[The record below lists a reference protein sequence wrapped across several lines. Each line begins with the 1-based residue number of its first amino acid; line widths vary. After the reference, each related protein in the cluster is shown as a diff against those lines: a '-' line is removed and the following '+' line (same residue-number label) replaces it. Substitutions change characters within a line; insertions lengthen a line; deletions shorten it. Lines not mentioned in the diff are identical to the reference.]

1 MRILAFDAAG
11 KGLSVAVVEE
21 GRVLAEAGLNVG
33 LTHSQRLLPLVQS
46 LLAAAD
52 IAPDTLDMVA
62 VTNGPGSFTGLR
74 IGLATAKGL
83 AETWGVPLAAVS
95 TLAAVAYAARG
106 MGALICPML
115 DARRNE
121 VYTALYDAAGGEIWQ
136 PQAIAPDELADRLA
150 GLAADVILVGDAA
163 ALYWDMMQD
172 KLGDRVRLTPPE
184 RRLWGAVGCGFIA
197 LARPDLAENAA
208 AAQAFYLRLSEAE
221 RNRLAKEAKE
231 KEAREQKDGVG
242 V

>member
-46 LLAAAD
+46 LLSAAD
-52 IAPDTLDMVA
+52 VAPGTIGMVA

-83 AETWGVPLAAVS
+83 AETWGVPLTVVS
-95 TLAAVAYAARG
+95 TLAAVAYAVRG

-121 VYTALYDAAGGEIWQ
+121 VYTALYDAEGGEIWQ
-136 PQAIAPDELADRLA
+136 PQAVAPDVLAARLA
-150 GLAADVILVGDAA
+150 ELSVDVVLVGDAA
-163 ALYWDMMQD
+163 ALYWDMMSE
-172 KLGDRVRLTPPE
+172 KLGGRVRLASPE

-197 LARPDLAENAA
+197 LEKPGLADTPA

-231 KEAREQKDGVG
+231 REAKENGAGL
-242 V
+242 